1 MRAWG
6 LSPFLLSSS
15 PAFWPRGG
23 GKRSLGGRSAS
34 SLPGFLLL
42 GAGCVGATPQSH
54 SLLSQPSLS
63 EKLVQLFCSTSNS
76 FFFGEGCPRPRGP
89 WPSDV
94 PPDAGLGSL
103 AGSVDCRL
111 PAAPTPPGST
121 ARRPPPGGI
130 WVSGQFLRP
139 RASFGTRRS
148 DWRWGG
154 DTRLYP
160 LLPPRGVTKFG
171 VSCRAGGDSDFDPWR
186 RFQRTQQMG
195 RRSFVF

>member
-76 FFFGEGCPRPRGP
+76 FFFWRG
-89 WPSDV
+89 V
-94 PPDAGLGSL
+94 PPASRPLAVRRPAGRG
-103 AGSVDCRL
+103 AGVARRVRRL
-111 PAAPTPPGST
+111 PAAGGAHSPGKHRAPTA
-121 ARRPPPGGI
+121 ARRNLGQRP
-130 WVSGQFLRP
+130 VSPAAG
-139 RASFGTRRS
+139 
-148 DWRWGG
+148 
-154 DTRLYP
+154 
-160 LLPPRGVTKFG
+160 KFW
-171 VSCRAGGDSDFDPWR
+171 DS
-186 RFQRTQQMG
+186 
-195 RRSFVF
+195 S